1 MNAKKL
7 FLPIIACLLV
17 NTMLVAQ
24 ERKYTTYY
32 YQRASL
38 FEELPVT
45 SEDIIFLGNSITDG
59 CEWSELFDNKQ
70 IKNRGISGDIVMGVY
85 DRLDP
90 LLKGKPAKIF
100 LLIGVNDVSHGK
112 SADTIVEEIGLVVK
126 KIRKDS
132 PQTRLY
138 IQSILPVSDYYNLFT
153 AATLRGDVVKE
164 INKGLK
170 LLAKREELT
179 YIDIYSLFI
188 SPETDKLDNPYSNDG
203 LHLMGPAY
211 LKWAELLRPYVME

>member
-7 FLPIIACLLV
+7 FLPIIACVLV
-17 NTMLVAQ
+17 NIMLYAQ

-59 CEWSELFDNKQ
+59 CEWSELFDSKR

-90 LLKGKPAKIF
+90 LLKGEPAKIF

-112 SADTIVEEIGLVVK
+112 SADTIVGEISNVVE

-138 IQSILPVSDYYNLFT
+138 IQSVLPVSDYYNLFT
-153 AATLRGDVVKE
+153 AATLRGDVVNE
-164 INKGLK
+164 INEGLK
-170 LLAKREELT
+170 LLTKREKLT
-179 YIDIYSLFI
+179 YIDIYSLFV
-188 SPETDKLDNPYSNDG
+188 SPETGKLDNQYSNDG

-211 LKWAELLRPYVME
+211 LKWAKLLRPYVME